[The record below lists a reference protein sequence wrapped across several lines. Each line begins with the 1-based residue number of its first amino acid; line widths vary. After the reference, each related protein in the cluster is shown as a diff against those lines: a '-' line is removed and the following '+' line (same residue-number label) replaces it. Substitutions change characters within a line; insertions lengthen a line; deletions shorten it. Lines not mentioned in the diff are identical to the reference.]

1 MRELPIDIKE
11 RFFKTIKG
19 DISLD
24 DFENWVYESKILE
37 TILESDDYLEIISL
51 DYKKS
56 GAKYEL
62 YNILKRLV
70 DIGEFETCKMLEL
83 LDAAKQKNERLPFI

>member
-1 MRELPIDIKE
+1 MRKLPIDIKE

-24 DFENWVYESKILE
+24 DFERWVYDSKNLE
-37 TILESDDYLEIISL
+37 NVLGSDDYLDIISL

-62 YNILKRLV
+62 HNILK
-70 DIGEFETCKMLEL
+70 
-83 LDAAKQKNERLPFI
+83 